1 MKKLLLFDTET
12 LNTKTILEKVGR
24 YSIFDA
30 KHGRKEIAVL
40 AILLFVAVAVGLFG
54 TLKIYNKH
62 LKEIAALTHYNDSIT
77 TKEEVDELHY
87 IAGYLYFQTDTCKPN
102 EDTVYN
108 FITSCNPWY
117 PEYIMAQA
125 VIESGLGS
133 SDVGKNAN
141 NMFGMK
147 YIDQSKPHRPTTQIP
162 GVEYKGYG
170 VYKSWELGVV
180 DRILWELNRYK
191 YTKPTLQRYQDGF
204 ANYAEAETYT
214 NTVISVAKQYKNK

>member
-40 AILLFVAVAVGLFG
+40 ATLLFIAVAAGLFG

-62 LKEIAALTHYNDSIT
+62 LKEVAALTYYNDSIT

-87 IAGYLYFQTDTCKPN
+87 ITGYLYFQTDNCKPN

-133 SDVGKNAN
+133 SDIGKNAN

-191 YTKPTLQRYQDGF
+191 YTKPTLQKYQDGF
-204 ANYAEAETYT
+204 ANYAESETYT

>member
-30 KHGRKEIAVL
+30 KHGRKEITVLAVL
-40 AILLFVAVAVGLFG
+40 LFIAVAVGISGILM
-54 TLKIYNKH
+54 LKSKH
-62 LKEIAALTHYNDSIT
+62 FKEVAALTHYNDSIT

-125 VIESGLGS
+125 VIESGLGT

-170 VYKSWELGVV
+170 IYKSWELGVV

-204 ANYAEAETYT
+204 ANYAESETYI